1 MAGPDS
7 DGLPYAWLRERLES
21 IESRMISHNASLRS
35 DMNTGFR
42 DLSAKFDAHERED
55 RIVATKVTVIETER
69 GIEKATA
76 SRHGAI
82 SGSIAAGL
90 VLTAFEAIKKAMGH

>member
-21 IESRMISHNASLRS
+21 IDARMTSHNASMRA

-42 DLSAKFDAHERED
+42 DLATKFDTHERED
-55 RIVATKVTVIETER
+55 RKVETRVTVIETER
-69 GIEKATA
+69 GIEKSTA

-90 VLTAFEAIKKAMGH
+90 VLTAVEAIKKALGH